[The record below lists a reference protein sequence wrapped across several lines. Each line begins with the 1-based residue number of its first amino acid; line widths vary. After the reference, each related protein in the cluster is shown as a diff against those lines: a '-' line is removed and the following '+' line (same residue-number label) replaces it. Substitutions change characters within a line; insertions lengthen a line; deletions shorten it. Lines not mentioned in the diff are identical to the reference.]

1 MHMYAH
7 PRTHLTTRRPA
18 PRLVLFACLFLSA
31 CSSLTETDTIFNR
44 YGAITITGQNA
55 AAARA
60 TATVTAVFFEG
71 LSASAPNSALEQ
83 GDQCQFAFLDSSR
96 TGSVGSLVVGDNLAM
111 TFAGT
116 VVPMPYSTAL
126 LRYQPASGTVLT
138 YGAGDA
144 ATISIPGSGALFPAT
159 TISVKLAEPIVPGP
173 VVVPATGA
181 PMDVTWNPTSD
192 ATAGVI
198 LSLRYG
204 ATATATSANEQ
215 VYCTLKDDGDFQV
228 PASGLGPFLSSP
240 PALRSLA
247 LIRWRT
253 NEVRPNATTLVHIVS
268 TVDTIVRFP

>member
-1 MHMYAH
+1 M
-7 PRTHLTTRRPA
+7 PSLTQLPMPARRRRAA
-18 PRLVLFACLFLSA
+18 PCTVLFTCLVLSG
-31 CSSLTETDTIFNR
+31 CSSLTETDAVLNR

-71 LSASAPNSALEQ
+71 LSASAPNSAREQ
-83 GDQCQFAFLDSSR
+83 SDQCQYAFLDTSGTAS
-96 TGSVGSLVVGDNLAM
+96 TGSLVVGDNLAM
-111 TFAGT
+111 TFAGA
-116 VVPMPYSTAL
+116 VVPLPYSTAL

-144 ATISIPGSGALFPAT
+144 ATVSIPGAGALFPAA
-159 TISVKLAEPIVPGP
+159 TISVKLAEPILSGP

-181 PMDVTWNPTSD
+181 PLDVTWNSTSD

-198 LSLRYG
+198 LSVRYG
-204 ATATATSANEQ
+204 ATTTATAANEQ
-215 VYCTLKDDGDFQV
+215 IYCTLKDDGAFQV
-228 PASGLGPFLSSP
+228 PSTGLGSFLSSP
-240 PALRSLA
+240 PALRSIA

-253 NEVRPNATTLVHIVS
+253 NEVRPTATTLVHIVS